1 MKWKLRQLI
10 PLVAILALALPAC
23 NDNLDDEDLSPNFP
37 TMVSFDPL
45 VGFSDVLDVLVE
57 DDPVS
62 PLNECVDTIRSDFVT
77 VNIDANQRGDF
88 ATTFPNDV
96 ILTAYAVQFTPL
108 DAAVLDTEL
117 PADFVGA
124 ISQELTV
131 GSATSF
137 SIEIVR
143 IQDKQGIIDL
153 GCFGGPFA
161 GDCAGG
167 FVGANCGVIRQA
179 GVTVT
184 FTGEDVAGNPASVVG
199 FLTIE
204 FGDFGDAVGA
214 TLGL

>member
-1 MKWKLRQLI
+1 MKWKLRQLF

-37 TMVSFDPL
+37 SMVGFSPL

-57 DDPVS
+57 DDINTGV
-62 PLNECVDTIRSDFVT
+62 NECLDTIRSDSVT
-77 VNIDANQRGDF
+77 VIVDANQRGDF

-96 ILTAYAVQFTPL
+96 VLTDYAVQFVPL

-117 PADFVGA
+117 PADFVGV
-124 ISQELTV
+124 ISQELPV
-131 GSATSF
+131 GAVTSF

-153 GCFGGPFA
+153 GCSLGPAA
-161 GDCAGG
+161 GSCGA
-167 FVGANCGVIRQA
+167 VGANCGVIRQA

-184 FTGEDVAGNPASVVG
+184 FTGEDVAGNPASLVG

-204 FGDFGDAVGA
+204 FGDFGDAVGP
-214 TLGL
+214 TFGL